1 MACNILQIKR
11 MNVRRPCRGFSSS
24 FFSIPGLRAAPQH
37 STPGYCSD
45 GAYRRDMVRKRI
57 IAAFCKKYAALAET
71 RRSQAPFG
79 RAIQINRQLS

>member
-1 MACNILQIKR
+1 
-11 MNVRRPCRGFSSS
+11 MNVRRPCRGLSSS
-24 FFSIPGLRAAPQH
+24 FFSIPGLRAATQH

-71 RRSQAPFG
+71 AALPAVPLLLGAPG
-79 RAIQINRQLS
+79 GGLDAESA